1 MVEMK
6 SLEAPQV
13 TDASGLGEAYGE
25 CASEL
30 LRFAT
35 VLVGPDDAAD
45 VVSSAILRV
54 LDRPSVSIRSHR
66 AYLFRVVSNEARNW
80 KRGEARRRVRESGWS
95 MSGSVVHPSEPF
107 PEVRRA
113 VEDLSV
119 QQRAVVHLAYWAD
132 LDDSSIADHLGI
144 SAGSVRRH
152 LARARKRLRGVLD
165 EYS

>member
-1 MVEMK
+1 MN
-6 SLEAPQV
+6 SPEARQLSDR
-13 TDASGLGEAYGE
+13 TELGEAYAE

-45 VVSSAILRV
+45 VVSAALLRILHRKS
-54 LDRPSVSIRSHR
+54 LSIRSHR

-80 KRGEARRRVRESGWS
+80 KRGESRRRVRESKAWVG
-95 MSGSVVHPSEPF
+95 GEVVHPLEPY

-113 VEDLSV
+113 VEKLSV
-119 QQRAVVHLAYWAD
+119 QQRAVVLLAYWAD
-132 LDDSSIADHLGI
+132 LDEAAIADSLGI

-152 LARARKRLRGVLD
+152 LARARRQLRGALS
-165 EYS
+165 EYT